1 MQYQFNSLDNHL
13 LVAMP
18 NLNNHYF
25 SQSVVLV
32 CRHDE
37 TGAMGIIINRPLD
50 ITVEDILIKMRFKN
64 NNKDL
69 IDMPVLSGG
78 PVKTN
83 KAMMLSFT
91 DNNELV
97 LNKNEEIIGSLSYGQ
112 GPDLF
117 IITLGHCIWQAG
129 QLEQELVNN
138 LWLTT
143 PADPEI
149 IFSTPF
155 EHQWRECTYNMGIDE
170 LHNLST
176 YGGHA

>member
-149 IFSTPF
+149 IFNTPF

>member
-1 MQYQFNSLDNHL
+1 
-13 LVAMP
+13 MP

-149 IFSTPF
+149 IFNTPF